1 MFTFE
6 NTTSTAQ
13 IKFPIVCTYLFRQ
26 SRVIFWKI
34 AGKLLNERS
43 KEPVY
48 GARSDP
54 CLFGPAHRHS
64 LLPKLADYFF
74 IDDQLRIDTRPLTK
88 PDGML
93 TVITRLPFTF
103 DVDNFDGSV
112 RRGMVERSV
121 KPALAGLLIHA
132 IAKKIFTINRLTQFA
147 SG

>member
-1 MFTFE
+1 MFAFE
-6 NTTSTAQ
+6 NTASTAQ
-13 IKFPIVCTYLFRQ
+13 IEFQ
-26 SRVIFWKI
+26 SFALTSLGNRVSSFGRSL
-34 AGKLLNERS
+34 AKLLLNRAS

-48 GARSDP
+48 GARSDR

-64 LLPKLADYFF
+64 LLPKLADYFS

-93 TVITRLPFTF
+93 TVITRLPFTA

-132 IAKKIFTINRLTQFA
+132 TAKKFLR
-147 SG
+147 